1 VVQVIDNRG
10 EQETGT
16 IVVKLDKLTATLR
29 WKMKIPCTEKANLR
43 PPQLCN
49 CWRLFQSCR
58 PPWLTRRNCV
68 KDADEFGDFRPWHYR
83 KFCRHARHSGSL
95 KRGEESLWK
104 CCFEL
109 QPNPSS

>member
-68 KDADEFGDFRPWHYR
+68 KDADEFGDFRESGATDNL
-83 KFCRHARHSGSL
+83 CRGPTENSAGTP
-95 KRGEESLWK
+95 GI
-104 CCFEL
+104 
-109 QPNPSS
+109 PAA